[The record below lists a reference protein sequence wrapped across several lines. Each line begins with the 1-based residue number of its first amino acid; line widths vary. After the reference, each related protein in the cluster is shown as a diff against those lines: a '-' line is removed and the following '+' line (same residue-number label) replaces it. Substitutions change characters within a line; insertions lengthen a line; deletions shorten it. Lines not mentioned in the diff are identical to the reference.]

1 MSEKTAIAE
10 ICETY
15 GLKQAEI
22 ARYFSIPLRTVQDW
36 HAGRR
41 TPPDYVINMMVKLL
55 DIDKKINHKSQK
67 TEV

>member
-1 MSEKTAIAE
+1 MEEKTAIAE

-15 GLKQAEI
+15 GMKQVDL
-22 ARYFSIPLRTVQDW
+22 ARFFEIPLRTVQDW

-41 TPPDYVINMMVKLL
+41 TPPDYVINMMVRLL
-55 DIDKKINHKSQK
+55 DIDKNMNHKSQK